1 MNSEILSGASK
12 RRDLNNPTQAK
23 RSVGM
28 KPHIGIYGRTN
39 SGKSTLINKLTGQP
53 IAIVSEQAGTTT
65 DPVKKSIEIFGIGP
79 VILIDTAGIDD
90 TSALGK
96 QRVEKTYQTLQEI
109 DCAIL
114 VIADNQFG
122 TPEEQLIQQFQE
134 LAVPFII
141 VNNKVDLT
149 PVDISLSRYIA
160 QATNSNPIAFSALRD
175 TPQPIVEALKQAIP
189 ESAYKRTS
197 MLGGLVQPNDVIVLV
212 TPIDDEAPEGRLILP
227 QVMAIRNALDNDC
240 ICVVLK
246 ETNLQQYFDTMPH
259 PDLVVTDS
267 QAFAM
272 VGKIVPQEVP
282 LTSFSILLARLRG
295 DFENYL
301 KGTPHLSELKDG
313 DKILM
318 LESCTH
324 EISCGDI
331 GRVKLPALIRKFTGK
346 DIQFDYVAGLAPI
359 PNIHQYAMAIQCGGC
374 VATRKQLINRTNLAV
389 QAGIPI
395 SNYGMAIAY
404 MTGIFNRAVA
414 VIAINNNTRYK
425 KS

>member
-1 MNSEILSGASK
+1 MAK
-12 RRDLNNPTQAK
+12 DL
-23 RSVGM
+23 

-39 SGKSTLINKLTGQP
+39 SGKSTLINKLTGQQ

-90 TSALGK
+90 TSELGK
-96 QRVEKTYQTLQEI
+96 QRVEKTYHTLKEI

-114 VIADNQFG
+114 VMADHQFG
-122 TPEEQLIQQFQE
+122 EPETKLIERFKE
-134 LAVPFII
+134 YDIPFIL
-141 VNNKVDLT
+141 VNNLFGGVSSSDA
-149 PVDISLSRYIA
+149 ISL
-160 QATNSNPIAFSALRD
+160 NLLKDDPK
-175 TPQPIVEALKQAIP
+175 PIVEALKKAIP
-189 ESAYKRTS
+189 ESAYKKTS
-197 MLGGLVQPNDVIVLV
+197 MLGGIVKPNDVVVLV

-246 ETNLQQYFDTMPH
+246 ETNLQQYFDTMPY

-272 VGKIVPQEVP
+272 VGKIVPQEVR

-301 KGTPHLSELKDG
+301 KGTPYLSQLKDG

-346 DIQFDYVAGLAPI
+346 NIQFDYVAGLAPI
-359 PNIHQYAMAIQCGGC
+359 DNINQYAMAIQCGGC
-374 VATRKQLINRTNLAV
+374 VATRKQLLNRTNLAV
-389 QAGIPI
+389 KAGIPI

-404 MTGIFNRAVA
+404 MTGVFERS
-414 VIAINNNTRYK
+414 TSLFPSK
-425 KS
+425 F

>member
-1 MNSEILSGASK
+1 MS
-12 RRDLNNPTQAK
+12 RDL
-23 RSVGM
+23 

-53 IAIVSEQAGTTT
+53 IAIVSDQAGTTT

-79 VILIDTAGIDD
+79 VVLIDTAGIDD
-90 TSALGK
+90 TSELGK
-96 QRVEKTYQTLQEI
+96 QRMDKTYQTLKEI

-114 VIADNQFG
+114 VIADNRFG
-122 TPEEQLIQQFQE
+122 DPEEQLIAQFNE
-134 LAVPFII
+134 YALPFIV
-141 VNNKVDLT
+141 VNNLFEGIVK
-149 PVDISLSRYIA
+149 
-160 QATNSNPIAFSALRD
+160 SNVINLNILKEE
-175 TPQPIVEALKQAIP
+175 PQPIIEALKKAIP
-189 ESAYKRTS
+189 ESAYKKSS
-197 MLGGLVQPNDVIVLV
+197 MLGGIVKPNDVVVLV

-246 ETNLQQYFDTMPH
+246 ETNLQQYFDTMPY

-272 VGKIVPQEVP
+272 VSKIVPEEVR

-301 KGTPHLSELKDG
+301 KGTPHLAELKDG

-346 DIQFDYVAGLAPI
+346 NIQFDYVAGLAPI
-359 PNIHQYAMAIQCGGC
+359 DNINQYAMAIQCGGC
-374 VATRKQLINRTNLAV
+374 VATRKQLLNRTNLAV
-389 QAGIPI
+389 KAGIPI

-404 MTGIFNRAVA
+404 MTGIFKRATEQL
-414 VIAINNNTRYK
+414 IN
-425 KS
+425 

>member
-1 MNSEILSGASK
+1 MAK
-12 RRDLNNPTQAK
+12 DL
-23 RSVGM
+23 

-53 IAIVSEQAGTTT
+53 IAIVSDQAGTTT

-79 VILIDTAGIDD
+79 VVLIDTAGIDD
-90 TSALGK
+90 TSELGK
-96 QRVEKTYQTLQEI
+96 QRVEKTYQTLKEI

-114 VIADNQFG
+114 VMADNQFG
-122 TPEEQLIQQFQE
+122 EPEMKIIEQFKE
-134 LAVPFII
+134 YAVPYIM
-141 VNNKVDLT
+141 VNNLFEGVVKSDAINCNILK
-149 PVDISLSRYIA
+149 DNL
-160 QATNSNPIAFSALRD
+160 
-175 TPQPIVEALKQAIP
+175 QPIVEALKKAIP
-189 ESAYKRTS
+189 ESAYRKTS
-197 MLGGLVQPNDVIVLV
+197 MLGGIVKPNDVVVLV

-272 VGKIVPQEVP
+272 VSKIVPEEVR

-301 KGTPHLSELKDG
+301 KGTPHLADLKDG

-359 PNIHQYAMAIQCGGC
+359 NDIRQYAMAIQCGGC
-374 VATRKQLINRTNLAV
+374 VATRKQLFNRTNLAV

-395 SNYGMAIAY
+395 SNYGMAIAF
-404 MTGIFNRAVA
+404 MTGIFDRA
-414 VIAINNNTRYK
+414 TRELK
-425 KS
+425 TEN

>member
-1 MNSEILSGASK
+1 MP
-12 RRDLNNPTQAK
+12 RDL
-23 RSVGM
+23 

-39 SGKSTLINKLTGQP
+39 NGKSTLINKLTGQP
-53 IAIVSEQAGTTT
+53 IAIVSDQAGTTT

-79 VILIDTAGIDD
+79 VVLIDTAGIDD
-90 TSALGK
+90 NSELGK
-96 QRVEKTYQTLQEI
+96 QRMEKTYQTLKEI

-114 VIADNQFG
+114 LIAGNHFG
-122 TPEEQLIQQFQE
+122 DPEEELVNRFKE
-134 LAVPFII
+134 LAIPYI
-141 VNNKVDLT
+141 VVHNKADDWPLDV
-149 PVDISLSRYIA
+149 SLQYYLETHYNVKAID
-160 QATNSNPIAFSALRD
+160 FSARYD
-175 TPQPIVEALKQAIP
+175 DPQPIVEALKNAIP
-189 ESAYKRTS
+189 ESAYKRSS
-197 MLGGLVQPNDVIVLV
+197 MLGGIVQPNDVVVLV

-246 ETNLQQYFDTMPH
+246 ETNLQQYFDTMPW
-259 PDLVVTDS
+259 PNLVVTDS

-272 VGKIVPQEVP
+272 VSKIVPQEVP

-301 KGTPHLSELKDG
+301 KGTPQLSQLKDG

-346 DIQFDYVAGLAPI
+346 DIQFDYIAGLAPI
-359 PNIHQYAMAIQCGGC
+359 PNINQYAMAIQCGGC
-374 VATRKQLINRTNLAV
+374 VATRKQLLNRTNLAV

-404 MTGIFNRAVA
+404 MTGVFE
-414 VIAINNNTRYK
+414 
-425 KS
+425 KSTSLFTSKF

>member
-1 MNSEILSGASK
+1 MP
-12 RRDLNNPTQAK
+12 RDI
-23 RSVGM
+23 

-39 SGKSTLINKLTGQP
+39 SGKSTLINLLTGQP
-53 IAIVSEQAGTTT
+53 IAIVSDQAGTTT

-90 TSALGK
+90 TSELGK
-96 QRVEKTYQTLQEI
+96 QRVGKTCQTLKEI

-114 VIADNQFG
+114 VIADSQFG
-122 TPEEQLIQQFQE
+122 QPEEQLIKQFQE
-134 LAVPFII
+134 LALPYIL
-141 VNNKVDLT
+141 VNNQFNGAHQKNVIPNIPSIEITTGAINLNILKD
-149 PVDISLSRYIA
+149 
-160 QATNSNPIAFSALRD
+160 N
-175 TPQPIVEALKQAIP
+175 PQPIIEALKEALP
-189 ESAYKRTS
+189 ESAYKKVS
-197 MLGGLVQPNDVIVLV
+197 MLGGLVKPNDVIVLV

-267 QAFAM
+267 QAFA
-272 VGKIVPQEVP
+272 VVSKIVPEEVP

-301 KGTPHLSELKDG
+301 KGTPCLLKLQDG

-346 DIQFDYVAGLAPI
+346 NIQFDYVAGLAPVEHI
-359 PNIHQYAMAIQCGGC
+359 EQYAMAIQCGGC
-374 VATRKQLINRTNLAV
+374 VATRKQLLNRTNLAV
-389 QAGIPI
+389 KAGIPI
-395 SNYGMAIAY
+395 SNYGMAIAF
-404 MTGIFNRAVA
+404 MTGVFDR
-414 VIAINNNTRYK
+414 VISPF
-425 KS
+425 KSLNL

>member
-1 MNSEILSGASK
+1 MSK
-12 RRDLNNPTQAK
+12 DL
-23 RSVGM
+23 

-39 SGKSTLINKLTGQP
+39 SGKSSIINKLTGQP

-90 TSALGK
+90 TTDLGK
-96 QRVEKTYQTLQEI
+96 QREEKTYQTIKEI

-114 VIADNQFG
+114 VLADNHFG
-122 TPEEQLIQQFQE
+122 APEEDLVNRFRE
-134 LAVPFII
+134 YAVPFII
-141 VNNKVDLT
+141 VHNKADAWPLDV
-149 PVDISLSRYIA
+149 SLQYYLETQY
-160 QATNSNPIAFSALRD
+160 QAKAINFSALYD
-175 TPQPIVEALKQAIP
+175 DPQPIVEALKTAIP
-189 ESAYKRTS
+189 ESAYKKAS
-197 MLGGLVQPNDVIVLV
+197 MLGGLVKPNDVVVLV

-240 ICVVLK
+240 ICTVLK
-246 ETNLQQYFDTMPH
+246 ETNLKQYFDANMPR
-259 PDLVVTDS
+259 PSLVVTDS

-272 VGKIVPQEVP
+272 VSKIVPEDVR

-346 DIQFDYVAGLAPI
+346 NIQFDYVSGLTPI
-359 PNIHQYAMAIQCGGC
+359 NNIEQYAMAIQCGGC
-374 VATRKQLINRTNLAV
+374 VATRKQLFNRTNLAV
-389 QAGIPI
+389 KAGIPI
-395 SNYGMAIAY
+395 SNYGMAIAF
-404 MTGIFNRAVA
+404 MTGIFERATA
-414 VIAINNNTRYK
+414 LFPSK
-425 KS
+425 F

>member
-1 MNSEILSGASK
+1 MAK
-12 RRDLNNPTQAK
+12 DL
-23 RSVGM
+23 

-90 TSALGK
+90 TSELGR
-96 QRVEKTYQTLQEI
+96 QRVEKTYQTLKEI

-114 VIADNQFG
+114 VLSDNHFGDPEEDLVNRFKEFAIPYIVVHNKADNWPLDVSLQYYLE
-122 TPEEQLIQQFQE
+122 THY
-134 LAVPFII
+134 
-141 VNNKVDLT
+141 
-149 PVDISLSRYIA
+149 DIKAID
-160 QATNSNPIAFSALRD
+160 FSARYD
-175 TPQPIVEALKQAIP
+175 DSQPIIEALKKSIP
-189 ESAYKRTS
+189 ESAYKKTS
-197 MLGGLVQPNDVIVLV
+197 MLGGIVKPNDVVVLV

-246 ETNLQQYFDTMPH
+246 ETNLQQYFDTMPW

-272 VGKIVPQEVP
+272 VSKIVPDEVR

-301 KGTPHLSELKDG
+301 KGTPYLSQLKDG

-346 DIQFDYVAGLAPI
+346 NIQFDYVAGLAPI
-359 PNIHQYAMAIQCGGC
+359 SNINQYAMAIQCGGC
-374 VATRKQLINRTNLAV
+374 VATRKQLLNRTNLAV
-389 QAGIPI
+389 HAGIPI

-404 MTGIFNRAVA
+404 MTGVFNRATA
-414 VIAINNNTRYK
+414 SLRGA
-425 KS
+425 

>member
-1 MNSEILSGASK
+1 MS
-12 RRDLNNPTQAK
+12 RDL
-23 RSVGM
+23 

-53 IAIVSEQAGTTT
+53 IAIVSDQAGTTT

-79 VILIDTAGIDD
+79 VVLIDTAGIDD
-90 TSALGK
+90 TSELGK
-96 QRVEKTYQTLQEI
+96 QRMDKTYQTLKEI

-122 TPEEQLIQQFQE
+122 DPEEQLIAQFNE
-134 LAVPFII
+134 YALPFIV
-141 VNNKVDLT
+141 VNNLFEGIVK
-149 PVDISLSRYIA
+149 
-160 QATNSNPIAFSALRD
+160 SNVINLNILKEE
-175 TPQPIVEALKQAIP
+175 PQPIIEALKKAIP
-189 ESAYKRTS
+189 ESAYKKSS
-197 MLGGLVQPNDVIVLV
+197 MLGGIVKPNDVVVLV

-246 ETNLQQYFDTMPH
+246 ETNLQQYFDTMPY

-272 VGKIVPQEVP
+272 VSKIVPEEVR

-301 KGTPHLSELKDG
+301 KGTPHLAELKDG

-346 DIQFDYVAGLAPI
+346 NNQFDYVAGLAPI
-359 PNIHQYAMAIQCGGC
+359 DNINQYAMAIQCGGC
-374 VATRKQLINRTNLAV
+374 VATRKQLLNRTNLAV
-389 QAGIPI
+389 KAGIPI
-395 SNYGMAIAY
+395 SNYGMAIAF
-404 MTGIFNRAVA
+404 MTGIFDRVK
-414 VIAINNNTRYK
+414 IEK
-425 KS
+425 